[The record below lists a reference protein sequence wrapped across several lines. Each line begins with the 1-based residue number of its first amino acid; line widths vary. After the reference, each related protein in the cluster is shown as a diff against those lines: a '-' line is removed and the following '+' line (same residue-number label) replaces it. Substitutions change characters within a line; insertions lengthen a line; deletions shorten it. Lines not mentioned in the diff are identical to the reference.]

1 MNKRNILKLCIVS
14 LIVCIFT
21 CGCMMS
27 PVIPPSIDVDAPA
40 YPANT
45 PVEIP
50 IYTPD
55 SSAQATPVITPDI
68 TSPSPVIPT
77 FEPNFSV
84 DPNKPMVALTF
95 DDGPSAHVTE
105 KILDLIEQYG
115 IRATFFVQGLN
126 LTKYPQHIRRAVEL
140 GCEIG
145 NHTKDHKKL
154 TALTDDE
161 IIAQRDY
168 INNTVMDIA
177 GVTPTLL
184 RLPYGNMNERVR
196 QIIGM
201 PFMLWSIDTRDW
213 ESRNKDAIINETLKD
228 IKDGDIILMH
238 DLYTST
244 AEACEEIIPELINRG
259 YQLVTVSEMFAVK
272 GMTLDSGVSYR
283 HAR

>member
-27 PVIPPSIDVDAPA
+27 SVIPPSIEVDAPA
-40 YPANT
+40 FPANT
-45 PVEIP
+45 PVDIP

-55 SSAQATPVITPDI
+55 
-68 TSPSPVIPT
+68 
-77 FEPNFSV
+77 EPNFSV

-95 DDGPSAHVTE
+95 DDGPSAQVTG
-105 KILDLIEQYG
+105 KILDLIERYG
-115 IRATFFVQGLN
+115 IRATFFVQGQN
-126 LTKYPQHIRRAVEL
+126 LTKYPQHIKRAVEL

-154 TALTDDE
+154 TALNDEE
-161 IIAQRDY
+161 IIVQRDY
-168 INNTVMDIA
+168 INSTVRDIA
-177 GVTPTLL
+177 GITPTLL
-184 RLPYGNMNERVR
+184 RPPYGNMNEHVR
-196 QIIGM
+196 ETTAM
-201 PFMLWSIDTRDW
+201 PFILWSIDTKDW
-213 ESRNKDAIINETLKD
+213 ESRNKDAVIYAALKD
-228 IKDGDIILMH
+228 VQDGDIILMH

-259 YQLVTVSEMFAVK
+259 YQLVTVSEMFAAK
-272 GMTLDSGVSYR
+272 GMALDSGVSYG